1 MSTIDRLAGRLNPRL
16 RIEETRAAMLLVV
29 RRYDSLA
36 TATIVTIGYLV
47 AFLWAVGDLAV
58 RPDVAA
64 GLIVVDDPLGRLFD
78 RTGPASFEA
87 VAMVDTGFVR
97 ILVSPMN
104 VAIGLLLATLV
115 GINLGLT
122 YLAVVQPSACGISA
136 GSGLLAS
143 FPALLSGTVCCGPV
157 VLIALG
163 IQASGLL
170 LTMFAWLLPAGILLL
185 LLSVAY
191 VAGTIDTTGVTT

>member
-1 MSTIDRLAGRLNPRL
+1 MSTESRFDPNPKQRVD
-16 RIEETRAAMLLVV
+16 ETVAATLLVV

-36 TATIVTIGYLV
+36 IATVVAIGYLA
-47 AFLWAVGDLAV
+47 AFLWAVGDLAF

-64 GLIVVDDPLGRLFD
+64 NIVVVDDPLVRMFD

-87 VAMVDTGFVR
+87 VALLDTGVVR
-97 ILVSPMN
+97 LLVSPLN
-104 VAIGLLLATLV
+104 AVIGLLIAGLV

-122 YLAVVQPSACGISA
+122 YLAVVQPAACGIGA
-136 GSGLLAS
+136 GTGLFAS
-143 FPALLSGTVCCGPV
+143 LPALLSGTVCCGPV

-170 LTMFAWLLPAGILLL
+170 LTTFAWLLPLGIVL
-185 LLSVAY
+185 LLSSLVY
-191 VAGTIDTTGVTT
+191 VAGKVDIAGASK